1 MLASTKDAE
10 LNVMFSQNLGD
21 IFNHLIDIT
30 ITFNLFVFY
39 QFGNVIIIFTM
50 NVLETQIFQFIFNFT

>member
-39 QFGNVIIIFTM
+39 QLGNVIIIFTM
-50 NVLETQIFQFIFNFT
+50 NVLETQLFQFIFNFT